1 MKKLNKKD
9 LIKRMVVEP
18 ATQKRM
24 FWARE
29 MKMLNDLMELLPNE
43 DFWKKV
49 NIDKVP
55 SLAIIRSG
63 EGLKKMKKKF
73 IEFNYKIPTKIE
85 IPIGKKTGE
94 DKYFPKNNKTVRQF
108 IDE

>member
-1 MKKLNKKD
+1 
-9 LIKRMVVEP
+9 MVVEP

-63 EGLKKMKKKF
+63 EGLKKNEEKV
-73 IEFNYKIPTKIE
+73 YR
-85 IPIGKKTGE
+85 
-94 DKYFPKNNKTVRQF
+94 V
-108 IDE
+108 